1 MIKNNNKSNKVK
13 LGFAYSVT
21 SDGLDVTFSVNPEIG
36 KIAEVAETDERS
48 LYNILDFKEGLDK
61 NVVRVI
67 SFSEEGCYFRIL
79 KYIPGRDGDNSEAW
93 IFIPLKAAIEG
104 EELVGIINSVTEV
117 LMKTNIKEDKETLAN
132 LFAKE
137 YDVHSCYPVLKASHG
152 ERKAYR
158 FISGDKK
165 ELVELLN
172 GNNLYQEYYTDYETV
187 LLLNRNEAKVRG
199 NLDNLSNQELYRW
212 FKLTNKSGNG
222 VSVFVDETEF
232 HGCVMT
238 LEGKHRIVYKK
249 EGSKDCGG
257 EIDVRSD
264 MNLPDKPLNFMME
277 LNYNNVYVFP
287 EGGVKKD
294 ITDECT
300 IEINKKTL
308 FKNNSILISE
318 SELGNV
324 KIDIKHNE
332 ELYRDLSKTI
342 ILQPCKKNIQVTLEV
357 QKKEYTFKYGT
368 KVGKELFEFKLAYQ
382 GAPEKSPINGHK
394 LHPVS
399 SQVYYIIP
407 RWYVCIKHVIFLYIV
422 IGFAIVTAFIGGMFV
437 ETPFVFQNTA
447 QLAVE
452 KGIVLGSHVENASVE
467 NDTQISQ
474 RSAEIDSLANY
485 IKNNEIWE
493 EKAFVRMN
501 FICLY
506 NMLNTYNFN
515 ELLNT
520 YDTLLNNNEVCKT
533 EWRTLIDAIKKAKKN
548 EYQRPTQQ
556 SMYSNDG
563 SITIKNYIEKI
574 TSM

>member
-1 MIKNNNKSNKVK
+1 MTKNNNKSNKVK

-48 LYNILDFKEGLDK
+48 LYHILDFKEGLDK

-93 IFIPLKAAIEG
+93 IFIPLRAAIEG

-137 YDVHSCYPVLKASHG
+137 YDVHSCYLALKASHG

-165 ELVELLN
+165 ELVDLLD
-172 GNNLYQEYYTDYETV
+172 GNNLYQEYYTDYEKV

-222 VSVFVDETEF
+222 ISVFVDETEF

-238 LEGKHRIVYKK
+238 LEGKHKIVYKK
-249 EGSKDCGG
+249 EGFKDCGG

-277 LNYNNVYVFP
+277 LKYNNVCVFP
-287 EGGVKKD
+287 EGDVKKD

-300 IEINKKTL
+300 IEINTKTL
-308 FKNNSILISE
+308 FKNKSILISE
-318 SELGNV
+318 SELKKV
-324 KIDIKHNE
+324 AIKVRHNE
-332 ELYRDLSKTI
+332 ELYCGISDTI
-342 ILQPCKKNIQVTLEV
+342 TLQTGVTIRISLKV
-357 QKKEYTFKYGT
+357 QKKKYTFNYRRRIG
-368 KVGKELFEFKLAYQ
+368 GKELFKFELAYQ
-382 GAPEKSPINGHK
+382 GYPKKSPIKGHK
-394 LHPVS
+394 LCWDNG
-399 SQVYYIIP
+399 QYYIIP
-407 RWYVCIKHVIFLYIV
+407 YWYVRIKFIILFYIL
-422 IGFAIVTAFIGGMFV
+422 ILAIVAAFIGGMFV
-437 ETPFVFQNTA
+437 GNPFISQDTA
-447 QLAVE
+447 NIENIEAVCSRQDAEQSTEVSNQIPDRIDQLA
-452 KGIVLGSHVENASVE
+452 
-467 NDTQISQ
+467 Q
-474 RSAEIDSLANY
+474 Y
-485 IKNNEIWE
+485 IKENETWKRNE
-493 EKAFVRMN
+493 LDSMN
-501 FICLY
+501 FANLY
-506 NMLNTYNFN
+506 DMLNSYDFD

-520 YDTLLNNNEVCKT
+520 YDTLFSNKEACKA
-533 EWRTLIDAIKKAKKN
+533 EWKVLIDAVKKVKKN
-548 EYQRPTQQ
+548 KYQSTQLL
-556 SMYSNDG
+556 YSNDD
-563 SITIKNYIEKI
+563 SITVKKYVEKI
-574 TSM
+574 TGM